1 MPDFLGKLGSSLD
14 KSLKTISAKGKGF
27 VETAKL
33 KSEIRDTEK
42 AVEERFARLGR
53 EVYEM
58 LNQGHIPE
66 DDLRAD
72 TGEITGL
79 YRKINELNETI
90 RQVEAK
96 AAKSRYG
103 TETVI
108 CNGCRVPNRT
118 NEKFC
123 SACGTSLSEQ
133 AATTQTI
140 KCTACG
146 SMIKEGMKFC
156 GTCGGK
162 VG

>member
-14 KSLKTISAKGKGF
+14 KSLKTISAKGKEL

-42 AVEERFARLGR
+42 AVEEKFVRLGR
-53 EVYEM
+53 KVFEL

-72 TGEITGL
+72 AGEITGL

-90 RQVEAK
+90 SRVEAE

-103 TETVI
+103 TETVL
-108 CNGCRVPNRT
+108 CSGCRAPNRT
-118 NEKFC
+118 GEKFC
-123 SACGTSLSEQ
+123 SACGATLSEQ

-146 SMIKEGMKFC
+146 SMIKDGMKFC